1 MLARNQPDMR
11 QKSEKIMKTL
21 KKTSILT
28 SVGIS
33 LLTGTPLANAQIE
46 EIIVTAQK
54 REQSVLDVPITMD
67 VISGDFLDR
76 SNTTELDDLSRFLP
90 NVVIQEQAVSL
101 PSFNIRGITDDTA
114 SVSATPRIS
123 VYQDGFDISK
133 KTVSSAALFDI
144 ERIEVLK
151 GPQPTLFGVAAA
163 NGAISVHSKRPSEEF
178 ELNGRASLNSEEGVD
193 IQAMINIPINDALSF
208 RLATLIREQ
217 DGSVKNNACSST
229 SYNPSGKITDHNE
242 VSKNC
247 RGGDL
252 NGVSVQAFRASLQ
265 AEGETVSAILRLAS
279 ETNEQPGIAFKS
291 GSIAPRNGDTSPF
304 TDAELGYGSLLG
316 IDRDLKSADL
326 SITYQVNEDMELS
339 FDTFY
344 KDVKLSEAF
353 DADGSALRIQ
363 DAYFDNDA
371 ELYGASM
378 RMVFDLGESFTGF
391 IGASHNRDKSILPYK
406 ILVDPYLRTVFDA
419 KKAELAVLYP
429 NISLDQN
436 VKTSAS
442 QADIAAVRQQLV
454 DALFNADGTPI
465 SNANYPDTIIR
476 GPYVFES
483 DLEITSLVAEGSYD
497 ISDSLSLT
505 AGLRYID
512 ETRYSKNFSAF
523 EAEEDFSAT
532 LPRFS
537 LNYGYSD
544 ELSFYFNYAE
554 GRRSPVVD
562 PNFGSTQITKAEHVD
577 SYDIGLKFY
586 ADKLSFTAAI
596 FAYTYT
602 DFQQSFTDAETLQS
616 NTVTVGDSDIYGFES
631 TVNFAFDD
639 SLSLGASLGL
649 LNAEFSNNTE
659 SGNAFDYGGNK
670 FRLAPEVSGSL
681 SASKTIQLEGWTLD
695 IQLLSSYQSEVFF
708 ESSNYPGLSQSAY
721 WLTDT
726 NIKLSP
732 KQRKWQVEFYA
743 DNLFDEEYL
752 IDAGN
757 TGGGLGIPTFVRGNA
772 RTAGIRFYA
781 QY

>member
-1 MLARNQPDMR
+1 
-11 QKSEKIMKTL
+11 
-21 KKTSILT
+21 
-28 SVGIS
+28 
-33 LLTGTPLANAQIE
+33 
-46 EIIVTAQK
+46 
-54 REQSVLDVPITMD
+54 
-67 VISGDFLDR
+67 
-76 SNTTELDDLSRFLP
+76 
-90 NVVIQEQAVSL
+90 
-101 PSFNIRGITDDTA
+101 
-114 SVSATPRIS
+114 
-123 VYQDGFDISK
+123 
-133 KTVSSAALFDI
+133 
-144 ERIEVLK
+144 
-151 GPQPTLFGVAAA
+151 
-163 NGAISVHSKRPSEEF
+163 
-178 ELNGRASLNSEEGVD
+178 
-193 IQAMINIPINDALSF
+193 
-208 RLATLIREQ
+208 
-217 DGSVKNNACSST
+217 
-229 SYNPSGKITDHNE
+229 
-242 VSKNC
+242 
-247 RGGDL
+247 
-252 NGVSVQAFRASLQ
+252 
-265 AEGETVSAILRLAS
+265 
-279 ETNEQPGIAFKS
+279 
-291 GSIAPRNGDTSPF
+291 
-304 TDAELGYGSLLG
+304 
-316 IDRDLKSADL
+316 
-326 SITYQVNEDMELS
+326 
-339 FDTFY
+339 
-344 KDVKLSEAF
+344 
-353 DADGSALRIQ
+353 
-363 DAYFDNDA
+363 
-371 ELYGASM
+371 M

-523 EAEEDFSAT
+523 AAEEDFSAT

-631 TVNFAFDD
+631 TVNYAFDE

-681 SASKTIQLEGWTLD
+681 SANKTIQLEDWTVD

-708 ESSNYPGLSQSAY
+708 ESSNYPGLSQAAY

-732 KQRKWQVEFYA
+732 KQQKWQVELYA

-757 TGGGLGIPTFVRGNA
+757 TGGGLGIPTFVRGSA